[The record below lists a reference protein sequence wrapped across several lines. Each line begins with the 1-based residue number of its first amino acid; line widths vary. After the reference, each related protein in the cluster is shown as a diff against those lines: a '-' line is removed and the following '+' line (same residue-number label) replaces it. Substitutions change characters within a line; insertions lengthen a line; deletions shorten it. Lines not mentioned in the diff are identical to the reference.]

1 MKLEF
6 KPILAALA
14 LLALTATGHAQ
25 DIPAP
30 ISDDTA
36 TAVSGIA
43 GRWQGTLNV
52 QGLSLRVVFR
62 VREGEDGTT
71 ALFDSP
77 DQLAMGIPVTG
88 LSREEDTVT
97 FEVAAIAAR
106 YVGTLG
112 NDGQAMTGEWFQLGM
127 PLPLELSRGE
137 LRTGPPNRPQTPQPP
152 FPYAIEEVDFGNPA
166 APGVRLDCT
175 LTIPAGQGPHPAALL
190 VTGSGGQD
198 RDESLLG
205 HRPFWVI
212 ADHLSRNAI
221 AVLRCD
227 DRGVAE
233 SAGMFEGSVPAD
245 FATDAEA
252 ALAFLRARD
261 DIDPERTGIIGHSE
275 GGVTGPMVAARD
287 PDLAFLVM
295 MAGPGVTG
303 LDLLV
308 EQGVEIV
315 RTMGAPEAVL
325 TQQRFMRRSLLEAV
339 VNAPD
344 EEAAKAVAK
353 ERLRVLMALQGMD
366 AEAAEQQAGQQAEQL
381 GSTYMRALLGYDP
394 APLLTQ
400 ITTPVLAINGS
411 KDTQVP
417 AWQNLPA
424 LRELFADHPDATIVE
439 LEGLNHLFQ
448 TAGTGGPGEY
458 AEIEETFAP
467 VALETILG
475 WIAERVL
482 ED

>member
-1 MKLEF
+1 
-6 KPILAALA
+6 
-14 LLALTATGHAQ
+14 
-25 DIPAP
+25 
-30 ISDDTA
+30 
-36 TAVSGIA
+36 
-43 GRWQGTLNV
+43 
-52 QGLSLRVVFR
+52 
-62 VREGEDGTT
+62 
-71 ALFDSP
+71 
-77 DQLAMGIPVTG
+77 
-88 LSREEDTVT
+88 
-97 FEVAAIAAR
+97 
-106 YVGTLG
+106 
-112 NDGQAMTGEWFQLGM
+112 
-127 PLPLELSRGE
+127 
-137 LRTGPPNRPQTPQPP
+137 
-152 FPYAIEEVDFGNPA
+152 
-166 APGVRLDCT
+166 
-175 LTIPAGQGPHPAALL
+175 
-190 VTGSGGQD
+190 
-198 RDESLLG
+198 
-205 HRPFWVI
+205 
-212 ADHLSRNAI
+212 
-221 AVLRCD
+221 
-227 DRGVAE
+227 
-233 SAGMFEGSVPAD
+233 MFEGSVPAD